1 MSTGGLT
8 PGFMF
13 MSVPTFN
20 NEEAFFVRCS
30 VCTGGTADPST
41 LSFSIGNRSI
51 NDFMPNMGGVFF
63 TADIFGGALGAQG
76 DPIFRVG
83 SDRRVFD
90 PVPEPTFYLA
100 LAVGVGALF
109 FTAKRKASSKQS

>member
-1 MSTGGLT
+1 MAAYADNYFEYDSSQRVTKEVAQGEG
-8 PGFMF
+8 
-13 MSVPTFN
+13 
-20 NEEAFFVRCS
+20 CS